1 MNLLKNIEFLN
12 PIILTMWIGS
22 LCFDKF
28 YKVTTVCIILL
39 CLYNLFIKIFKG
51 QSNFITY
58 NKMLI
63 ITYFL
68 FLFTNTIS
76 SILFYNEVN
85 STKFLFDFIKYSFF
99 IIIPMLLINSRQ
111 ILKQVCIGMATI
123 LVFLSLNAIYEYCV
137 LNYDRVGMPFPNL
150 FGWILL
156 ILAPF
161 GIIGLECCN
170 IKNRKIKFLA
180 LIILIVLFSTAL
192 ILTKSRGN
200 WLAFIIA
207 IVIILFHGRKYFNK
221 ILLKY
226 LFFVFLIASIIFFPI
241 ISKRVSD
248 TIDYKNN
255 YSVERLY
262 IWQAALNMGKD
273 YFWTGI
279 GYDKDKFMELYDSK
293 YHLEESKERHIVHP
307 HNLFLYFFVRGGILG
322 ISGFIL
328 FIIAQYKYFFNKRI
342 DGIEKNPFR
351 LMGIWFICVT
361 VISQL
366 VDVNF
371 HFIAMQKIYWA
382 LLGIIISS
390 FELVRR

>member
-63 ITYFL
+63 ISYFL

-307 HNLFLYFFVRGGILG
+307 HNLFLYFFVRGGIFG
-322 ISGFIL
+322 IIGFIL
-328 FIIAQYKYFFNKRI
+328 FIMAQCKYFLNKKI
-342 DGIEKNPFR
+342 NEFEQNPFR
-351 LMGIWFICVT
+351 LIGIWFVCVI

-371 HFIAMQKIYWA
+371 HFIEMQKIYWA
-382 LLGIIISS
+382 VLGTIISS

>member
-63 ITYFL
+63 ISYFL

-307 HNLFLYFFVRGGILG
+307 HNLFLYFFVRGGIFG
-322 ISGFIL
+322 IIGFIL
-328 FIIAQYKYFFNKRI
+328 FIMAQCKYFLNKKI
-342 DGIEKNPFR
+342 NEFEQNPFR
-351 LMGIWFICVT
+351 LIGIWFVCVT

-371 HFIAMQKIYWA
+371 HFIEMQKIYWA
-382 LLGIIISS
+382 VLGTIISS